1 MTGAACAGIVGSTPE
16 SDVQRSVQ
24 MAGTITAEEV
34 AGNRPSSC
42 AGRHRRVSRCVRRRG
57 RTQRR
62 HHRRGHPHRP
72 QLSRRSAAPPSA
84 SPVLA
89 AAQAVPS
96 DQEISMTTDQHTRR
110 RPAIWRA
117 VRGVAA
123 ALRTLHREN
132 TLGSCGGKPTGRPS
146 PAPAH
151 SPGSSPSTATSWPA
165 ATSPPHPA
173 PPPETRYERRLRS
186 NSLLSRQDMWSGLG
200 CSSGSLALTLKRGHA
215 DPPAQLHQD
224 RN

>member
-1 MTGAACAGIVGSTPE
+1 
-16 SDVQRSVQ
+16 
-24 MAGTITAEEV
+24 
-34 AGNRPSSC
+34 
-42 AGRHRRVSRCVRRRG
+42 
-57 RTQRR
+57 
-62 HHRRGHPHRP
+62 
-72 QLSRRSAAPPSA
+72 
-84 SPVLA
+84 
-89 AAQAVPS
+89 VPS